1 MPPLICRRRRRKLE
15 LAQTAV
21 FQEVRLWCGR
31 RAWWLGM
38 GGCYDE
44 FFATYN
50 TSMGAHSL
58 CMEYVDENYSSFIA
72 ISRKSSVTAF
82 A

>member
-1 MPPLICRRRRRKLE
+1 
-15 LAQTAV
+15 
-21 FQEVRLWCGR
+21 
-31 RAWWLGM
+31 M